1 MINTKLLAEIC
12 EVAGAPGYEQRIR
25 EKIIKEVEPYVDS
38 VTLDAMGNVIALKKG
53 KEDKKVLVAAHM
65 DEISFITTFIDED
78 GFIRFHPLGGFDPKT
93 LTAQRVVIHGKKDII
108 GVMGTK
114 PIHIMKA
121 AERKKMP
128 EVTDF
133 FIDTGYSLSLIHISE
148 PTRPY

>member
-1 MINTKLLAEIC
+1 MIDTKLLAEIC
-12 EVAGAPGYEQRIR
+12 EVAGAPGYEQRVR

-38 VTLDAMGNVIALKKG
+38 VTLDAMGNVIAMKKG

-114 PIHIMKA
+114 PIHIMKP

-133 FIDTGYSLSLIHISE
+133 FIDTGYAKRRSKNWSV
-148 PTRPY
+148 

>member
-12 EVAGAPGYEQRIR
+12 EVAGAPGYEQRVR

-38 VTLDAMGNVIALKKG
+38 VTLDAMGNVIAMKKG

-114 PIHIMKA
+114 PIHCLLYTSPSP
-121 AERKKMP
+121 RDLSTSRMP
-128 EVTDF
+128 
-133 FIDTGYSLSLIHISE
+133 SSA
-148 PTRPY
+148 